1 MHYWK
6 VPRLG
11 AYLAIPMAVKSSLS
25 VETLQK
31 AYEDMLVY
39 KDSVAKQKEEQEAFE
54 ADEQARRD

>member
-39 KDSVAKQKEEQEAFE
+39 KDSVAK
-54 ADEQARRD
+54 